1 MKPEVSIIVPHY
13 DDLKNLSKCLDAL
26 ERQRLNDGKTFEV
39 IVADNCSPIPEHE
52 ILEVIADRGRL
63 VRVEERGAG
72 PARNGGAKVA
82 QGEVLAF
89 TDSDCIPDAAWLQQG
104 VTALENCDVVGGRME
119 VLVGS
124 EKRKSGAEAF
134 EKVFAFDN
142 EKYVRSHGFSVTA
155 NLFCRTATFRD
166 VGVFRTGVSEDV
178 EWCRRATSKGYK
190 LAYCEG
196 ALVGHPARRNWD
208 ELVRKWRRLDEE
220 SYALHRDEGKSGLR
234 WLLRAGLV
242 ALSIFPHTFKV
253 AFAPELRGFGERA
266 RALATLIALRIWRTN
281 HYVRLAIL
289 PKN

>member
-13 DDLKNLSKCLDAL
+13 DDLQNLSACLDAL
-26 ERQRLNDGKTFEV
+26 ERQSLNDGKTFEV
-39 IVADNCSPIPEHE
+39 IVADNCSPIAEHE
-52 ILEVIADRGRL
+52 ILEVIAGRGRL

-72 PARNGGAKVA
+72 PARNGGAKLA

-104 VTALENCDVVGGRME
+104 VAALANCDVVGGRME

-124 EKRKSGAEAF
+124 EKSKSGAEAF
-134 EKVFAFDN
+134 EQVFAFDN
-142 EKYVRSHGFSVTA
+142 EKYVHSHGFTVTA
-155 NLFCRTATFRD
+155 NLFCRAATFWD
-166 VGVFRTGVSEDV
+166 VGAFRTGVSEDV

-190 LAYCEG
+190 LAYCQG

-220 SYALHRDEGKSGLR
+220 SFALHRDEGKSGLR
-234 WLLRAGLV
+234 WLLRAGMV
-242 ALSIFPHTFKV
+242 AFSIFPHAFKL
-253 AFAPELRGFGERA
+253 AIAPELRGFGERA
-266 RALATLIALRIWRTN
+266 RAFATLVAIRLWRAI

-289 PKN
+289 PKS